1 MLTRIDRVQI
11 AVHDVKAA
19 SKGWIDILGA
29 EPAGDDRIAG
39 LNAKRRRL
47 RIGSG
52 LIEFLEPDGAG
63 PVAEAVGKRGAHL
76 FAAGAASADLA
87 KLAAR
92 FKAKGIKP
100 IAESG
105 QLHLNENDTGIPGLR
120 LVLSEDVALPAV
132 GAIDFLYEA
141 TILSAD
147 TEGVTRAMNDLL
159 DLDGSNYTEITSEV
173 FGYRGTLTLF
183 EKDKLDRLEVITPT
197 VQGTTMERYFR
208 RFGQSLY
215 MAFAETA
222 QMSLIE
228 DRARAAGVGFT
239 VDRPEGRAAHLPAD
253 QIWLHPATL
262 GGMMLGLSRPSMA
275 WFWSGHPER
284 VEAVAS

>member
-1 MLTRIDRVQI
+1 MDEL
-11 AVHDVKAA
+11 
-19 SKGWIDILGA
+19 LG
-29 EPAGDDRIAG
+29 
-39 LNAKRRRL
+39 
-47 RIGSG
+47 
-52 LIEFLEPDGAG
+52 
-63 PVAEAVGKRGAHL
+63 
-76 FAAGAASADLA
+76 
-87 KLAAR
+87 
-92 FKAKGIKP
+92 
-100 IAESG
+100 
-105 QLHLNENDTGIPGLR
+105 
-120 LVLSEDVALPAV
+120 
-132 GAIDFLYEA
+132 
-141 TILSAD
+141 
-147 TEGVTRAMNDLL
+147 
-159 DLDGSNYTEITSEV
+159 LDGSNYTEITSEL

-228 DRARAAGVGFT
+228 DRARAAGVGFN